1 MKRTRVGA
9 PALALLVLVASV
21 VGATAA
27 AAAKRPVDRD
37 APTLSLSPAI
47 AAPGTTIL
55 VSGTGW
61 PAGSLISLEVCG
73 RDGDGG
79 SANCDLPASTITG
92 SDAEGR
98 FGSRL
103 LVNLPPAPCPCVVK
117 VAAVGA
123 DLTRTIAVTIIGAP
137 LEQATTKPHTG
148 PPLRIEGARLTGGS
162 WPGWFG
168 LAIHRTLV
176 VKVHNVSG
184 ASLEDPVLQVTVGRD
199 SAPGTPQSVPLL
211 GRLDAD
217 ETRTVRVPVELGAA
231 SIGNYTVRASA
242 GSAGVTSTKG
252 VGTSTYPW
260 GLLVVALVLL
270 QLVLLAFRNRARRR
284 LAAKEAAAG
293 AEADAGD
300 AATSPPVSSNGSS
313 DTQELPALA
322 WKASDAV
329 DDPQPTG

>member
-1 MKRTRVGA
+1 MNRTRVGV
-9 PALALLVLVASV
+9 PALALLILVASV
-21 VGATAA
+21 VGATGAA
-27 AAAKRPVDRD
+27 AAEKPVDRN

-47 AAPGTTIL
+47 AAPGTTVL

-61 PAGSLISLEVCG
+61 PAGSLVSLEVCG
-73 RDGDGG
+73 RNGDGG

-176 VKVHNVSG
+176 VEVHNVSG
-184 ASLEDPVLQVTVGRD
+184 APVEDPVLQVTVGRD

-211 GRLDAD
+211 GELDAD
-217 ETRTVRVPVELGAA
+217 ETRTVRVPVELSAA
-231 SIGNYTVRASA
+231 SIGDYTVRASA
-242 GSAGVTSTKG
+242 GSAGVTSTKS

-260 GLLVVALVLL
+260 GLLVVALLLL

-284 LAAKEAAAG
+284 MAAKEAAAS
-293 AEADAGD
+293 AEPAAV
-300 AATSPPVSSNGSS
+300 AATAPAGAANASSS
-313 DTQELPALA
+313 TQEMPALA
-322 WKASDAV
+322 WKASDAGE
-329 DDPQPTG
+329 D